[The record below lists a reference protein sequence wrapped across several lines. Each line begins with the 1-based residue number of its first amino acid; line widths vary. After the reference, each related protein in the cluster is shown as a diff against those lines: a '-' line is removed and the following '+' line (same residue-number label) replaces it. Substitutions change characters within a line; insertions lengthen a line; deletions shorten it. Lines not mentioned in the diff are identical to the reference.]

1 MPGAVN
7 QISIMR
13 IKKLELKNG
22 YKRFHHLTID
32 LGDSPKRFVALVGPN
47 GCGKSS
53 VFDGML
59 FIHNAHG
66 GLGKYMPHLAD
77 GKYHSQSGSPSYD
90 WSNVTLEMD
99 TGQYQDIRSRR
110 NAKDTGATMFSFR
123 SPYRYNNE
131 LNVQNTKAMPDIRLN
146 DYGAQYSSALD
157 SKMDDNYRRLNI
169 KYDRLMNENDWRPSE
184 TKSHIID
191 KLNSSIKQCLDL
203 EIDNIGNVEAGNGS
217 LFFKKSDQGAHFSFN
232 VLSSGEKEVIDILLD
247 LYLRQDDYNETVFL
261 IDEPELHINTSIQ
274 RKLLIEIDKLIGP
287 NCQIWISTHSI
298 GFLRALQNDIKDDC
312 QVIHFDPTV
321 PYASQAHT
329 LRPIEKSAA
338 NWKSIFQTAL
348 DDLTDL
354 VAPKRIVYCE
364 GKAALVSGSE
374 AGLDAQ
380 VLNQIFAAAYP
391 DTLFVSSGGNTELDQ
406 RSEIAISILGKALN
420 DLEVL
425 VLKDRDM
432 ASGAEVSQSARQ
444 LYLENNPENHRVLK
458 RWELENY
465 LYDKKVLKKYCE
477 CHDLNF
483 DEAKF
488 DRECSD
494 IENDNLKDKTGVIK
508 SICGINTSVNA
519 EKFKLALAKEI
530 SSDMDVYSALHEC
543 IFDIS

>member
-1 MPGAVN
+1 MK
-7 QISIMR
+7 

-32 LGDSPKRFVALVGPN
+32 LGEAPKRFVALVGPN

-66 GLGKYMPHLAD
+66 ALGQHAPHLAK
-77 GKYHSQSGSPSYD
+77 GSYHSQSGSERYD
-90 WSNVTLEMD
+90 YTNIVLEMD
-99 TGQYQDIRSRR
+99 TGLYQDVR
-110 NAKDTGATMFSFR
+110 NLRNQSETGSTMFSFR
-123 SPYRYNNE
+123 SPYRFNNQ
-131 LNVQNTKAMPDIRLN
+131 LDVQSTKAMPDIKLN
-146 DYGAQYSSALD
+146 GYGAQYSSAMD

-169 KYDRLMNENDWRPSE
+169 KFHRLRKKNDWRETE
-184 TKSHIID
+184 TKAHVIGE
-191 KLNSSIKQCLDL
+191 LNSSIKNCLDL
-203 EIDNIGNVEAGNGS
+203 EIDDIGDVEAGQGS
-217 LFFKKSDQGAHFSFN
+217 LFFKKSGQQASFNFN

-247 LYLRQDDYNETVFL
+247 LYLREDDYNETIFL

-274 RKLLIEIDKLIGP
+274 RKLLVEIDRLIGE

-298 GFLRALQNDIKDDC
+298 GFLRALQNDLKDDC
-312 QVIHFDPTV
+312 QVIHFDPSI
-321 PYASQAHT
+321 PYASQPHT

-348 DDLTDL
+348 DDLTNL

-364 GKAALVSGSE
+364 GKANPVGGKE

-380 VLNQIFAAAYP
+380 VFNQIFAEAYP

-406 RSEIAISILGKALN
+406 RSAIAIAILGKALSE
-420 DLEVL
+420 LEVL

-432 ASGAEVSQSARQ
+432 ASGKDVSQSARKE
-444 LYLENNPENHRVLK
+444 YLRTNDDNHRVLK

-465 LYDKKVLKKYCE
+465 LYDKEVLEKYCQTNGRTLDDAE
-477 CHDLNF
+477 F
-483 DEAKF
+483 DKQ
-488 DRECSD
+488 CTD
-494 IENDNLKDKTGVIK
+494 IENDNLKDKTGVIRR
-508 SICGINTSVNA
+508 ICGITTSISPD
-519 EKFKLALAKEI
+519 KFKLELAKEI
-530 SSDMDVYSALHEC
+530 TPDMEVYKALNDCVFGENESS
-543 IFDIS
+543 